1 MADEK
6 AKLLPIIFE
15 KSWQSGE
22 VPRDWKTENFLKPLL
37 IWKKKKNRTRELQS
51 RQLHCAWQ
59 NYSEDPYGNYG
70 KVHGKQ
76 KGDW

>member
-6 AKLLPIIFE
+6 AKPLPIIFE

-37 IWKKKKNRTRELQS
+37 IWKKKKKKNQGTTVQAVALC
-51 RQLHCAWQ
+51 LA
-59 NYSEDPYGNYG
+59 
-70 KVHGKQ
+70 KL
-76 KGDW
+76 